1 MPGGIIF
8 EFPQQYLYPDGLWMT
23 IQLSV
28 LGLIGSIVLGIVIA
42 LFRIS
47 PLLPLRWLGTAYVE
61 FFRNTP
67 LLVQIFFLFFAFP
80 ALGIRFSDDAFVFNF
95 RAAVLGIALYHAAYV
110 AEVIRGGLLGVDRGQ
125 IEAARSLGLSYRQM
139 LREVQLPQA
148 VRSVIPPIG
157 NIAIALTKNTALAK
171 TIGVAELLAAGDF
184 VEAQTFRTVEAY
196 VAVALLYL
204 VLTLPMAAGVN
215 WLEKRLV
222 VAR

>member
-1 MPGGIIF
+1 MPGEIIF
-8 EFPQQYLYPDGLWMT
+8 EFPQQFLYPDGLWLT

-28 LGLIGSIVLGIVIA
+28 LGLVGSIVLGILIA
-42 LFRIS
+42 LLRIS
-47 PLLPLRWLGTAYVE
+47 PFAPLRWIGASYVE

-67 LLVQIFFLFFAFP
+67 LLVQLFFLFFALP

-110 AEVIRGGLLGVDRGQ
+110 AEIVRGGLLGVDRGQ

-171 TIGVAELLAAGDF
+171 TIGVAELLAAGDYA
-184 VEAQTFRTVEAY
+184 EAQTFRAVEAY

-204 VLTLPMAAGVN
+204 TLTLPMAAGVN
-215 WLEKRLV
+215 WLEKRLL

>member
-1 MPGGIIF
+1 
-8 EFPQQYLYPDGLWMT
+8 
-23 IQLSV
+23 
-28 LGLIGSIVLGIVIA
+28 
-42 LFRIS
+42 
-47 PLLPLRWLGTAYVE
+47 
-61 FFRNTP
+61 
-67 LLVQIFFLFFAFP
+67 
-80 ALGIRFSDDAFVFNF
+80 
-95 RAAVLGIALYHAAYV
+95 VLGIALYHAAYV

-157 NIAIALTKNTALAK
+157 NIAIALAKNTALAK
-171 TIGVAELLAAGDF
+171 TIGVAELLAAGDY
-184 VEAQTFRTVEAY
+184 VEAATFRTVEAY

-215 WLEKRLV
+215 WLEKRLL

>member
-1 MPGGIIF
+1 M
-8 EFPQQYLYPDGLWMT
+8 D
-23 IQLSV
+23 V
-28 LGLIGSIVLGIVIA
+28 LTENADVFVNGFIVTFQICILAAIGALLIGTVLA
-42 LFRIS
+42 AMRIS
-47 PLLPLRWLGTAYVE
+47 PIPPLRWLGTAYVE

-196 VAVALLYL
+196 IAVALLYL

>member
-1 MPGGIIF
+1 MPGEIIF
-8 EFPQQYLYPDGLWMT
+8 EFSEQYLYPDGLWLT

-28 LGLIGSIVLGIVIA
+28 LGLVGSIVLGILIA
-42 LFRIS
+42 LLRIS
-47 PLLPLRWLGTAYVE
+47 PFAPLRWIGASYVE

-67 LLVQIFFLFFAFP
+67 LLVQLFFLFFGLP

-110 AEVIRGGLLGVDRGQ
+110 AEIVRGGLLGVDRGQ

-171 TIGVAELLAAGDF
+171 TIGVAELLAAGDYA
-184 VEAQTFRTVEAY
+184 EAQTFRTVEAY

-215 WLEKRLV
+215 WLEKRLL

>member
-1 MPGGIIF
+1 VPGGIIF

-47 PLLPLRWLGTAYVE
+47 PFLPLRWLGTAYVE

-215 WLEKRLV
+215 WLEKRLL

>member
-1 MPGGIIF
+1 VPGGIIF

-47 PLLPLRWLGTAYVE
+47 PFLPLRWLGTAYVE

>member
-1 MPGGIIF
+1 VPGGIIF
-8 EFPQQYLYPDGLWMT
+8 EFPQQYLYPEGLWMT

-28 LGLIGSIVLGIVIA
+28 LGLIGSIVFGIVIA

-67 LLVQIFFLFFAFP
+67 LLVQLFFLFFALP

-157 NIAIALTKNTALAK
+157 NIAIALAKNTALAK
-171 TIGVAELLAAGDF
+171 TIGVAELLAAGDY
-184 VEAQTFRTVEAY
+184 VEAATFRTVEAY

-215 WLEKRLV
+215 WLEKRLL